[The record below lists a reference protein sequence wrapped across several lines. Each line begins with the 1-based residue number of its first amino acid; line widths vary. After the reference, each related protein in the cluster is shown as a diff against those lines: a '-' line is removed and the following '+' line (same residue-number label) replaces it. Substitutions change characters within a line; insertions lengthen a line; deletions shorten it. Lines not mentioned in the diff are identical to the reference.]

1 MSSSKKEK
9 KTLLQRIGPGFVT
22 GAADDDPSG
31 IGTYSQTGAQFG
43 YSQLWLAFFSMP
55 FMIAVQEMCGRIGM
69 VAGKGLAG
77 VLRERYSKWVLWTIV
92 SLLFFANSIN
102 IGADIGAMAAAAQM
116 LFGLPLYVWLFGF
129 VFLILGL
136 ELFLSYSTYARILKW
151 LSFSL
156 VAYIITAFIIKQPWD
171 RIVLATL
178 IPHFSFTLPYVMN
191 IVAVL
196 GTTISPYLFFWQADE
211 EVEEEIVRKK
221 ILGFGSLRRPFVTKG
236 DVSDMRQDT
245 FIGMIFSNIA
255 MFFIIVTAAST
266 LHANGI
272 FEIQTATDAAE
283 ALRPLAG
290 QFTYLLFTLGIISV
304 GLLAVPILA
313 GSASYA
319 IAEAFGWNEGLS
331 KKVREAPAFY
341 AVIAAATVFG
351 LSVNLIGIPPFKM
364 LYYSAIL
371 NGLIAAPLLYFIVR
385 VASSKEVMGSYANGR
400 WSNILGWTIFI
411 LMSIAGL
418 SFVGLSIFG

>member
-1 MSSSKKEK
+1 MKKK
-9 KTLLQRIGPGFVT
+9 QKTLWERIGPGFVT

-43 YSQLWLAFFSMP
+43 YSQLWLALFSTP
-55 FMIAVQEMCGRIGM
+55 FMTAVQEMCGRIGM
-69 VAGKGLAG
+69 VAGKGLSG
-77 VLRERYSKWVLWTIV
+77 ILREKYPKWVLVIVV

-116 LFGLPLYVWLFGF
+116 LFGLPIAFWLFGF

-136 ELFLSYSTYARILKW
+136 ELFVSYLRYAKILKW
-151 LSFSL
+151 LSFTL
-156 VAYIITAFIIKQPWD
+156 VAYIITAFMVKQPWGQ
-171 RIVLATL
+171 IAWATF
-178 IPHFSFTLPYVMN
+178 IPSFSLSTPYLMN
-191 IVAVL
+191 IVAIL

-221 ILGFGSLRRPFVTKG
+221 ILGFGLKRPYITKT
-236 DVSDMRQDT
+236 DVSDMRKDT
-245 FIGMIFSNIA
+245 FVGMFFSNLA
-255 MFFIIVTAAST
+255 MFFIILTAAST
-266 LHANGI
+266 LNAKGI
-272 FEIQTATDAAE
+272 FDIQTATDAAE

-290 QFTYLLFTLGIISV
+290 PLAHFIFTLGIVSV

-341 AVIAAATVFG
+341 AIIAASTLFG

-364 LYYSAIL
+364 LYYSAVI
-371 NGLIAAPLLYFIVR
+371 NGLVAPILIYFILKI
-385 VASSKEVMGSYANGR
+385 ANNKDVMGSFVNGR
-400 WSNILGWTIFI
+400 TSNILGWIIFAI
-411 LMSIAGL
+411 MSIAGL
-418 SFVGLSIFG
+418 AFIGISVSG

>member
-1 MSSSKKEK
+1 MTKKK
-9 KTLLQRIGPGFVT
+9 QKTLLQRIGPGFVT

-43 YSQLWLAFFSMP
+43 YSQLWLAIFSFP
-55 FMIAVQEMCGRIGM
+55 FMAAVQEMCGRIGM

-77 VLRERYSKWVLWTIV
+77 VIRDRYSKWILWGVV

-102 IGADIGAMAAAAQM
+102 IGADIGAMASAAQM
-116 LFGLPLYVWLFGF
+116 LFGLPLPVWLFGF
-129 VFLILGL
+129 VFLILAL
-136 ELFLSYSTYARILKW
+136 ELFLSYQAYARILKW

-156 VAYIITAFIIKQPWD
+156 IAYIITAFMIKQPWD
-171 RIVLATL
+171 QIALATL
-178 IPHFSFTLPYVMN
+178 IPSLSFTTPYLMN

-221 ILGFGSLRRPFVTKG
+221 ILGFGLSRPFVTKH
-236 DVSDMRQDT
+236 DVSDMRNDT
-245 FIGMIFSNIA
+245 FIGMFFSNLA
-255 MFFIIVTAAST
+255 MFFIILTAAST
-266 LHANGI
+266 LHVNGI
-272 FEIQTATDAAE
+272 LDIQTATDAAE

-290 QFTYLLFTLGIISV
+290 PYAHFIFTLGIISV

-341 AVIAAATVFG
+341 AVIAVATVFG

-364 LYYSAIL
+364 LYYSAVL
-371 NGLIAAPLLYFIVR
+371 NGLISAPLLFFIVR
-385 VASSKEVMGSYANGR
+385 IAGNQKVMGSRVNGR
-400 WSNILGWTIFI
+400 LSNILGWTIFA
-411 LMSIAGL
+411 LMSVAGL
-418 SFVGLSIFG
+418 AFLGVSLFRNF

>member
-1 MSSSKKEK
+1 MKKK
-9 KTLLQRIGPGFVT
+9 QKTLWERIGPGFVT

-43 YSQLWLAFFSMP
+43 YSQLWLALFSTP
-55 FMIAVQEMCGRIGM
+55 FMTAVQEMCGRIGM
-69 VAGKGLAG
+69 VAGKGLSG
-77 VLRERYSKWVLWTIV
+77 ILREKYPKWVLVIVV

-116 LFGLPLYVWLFGF
+116 LFGLPIAFWLFGF

-136 ELFLSYSTYARILKW
+136 ELFVSYLRYAKILKW
-151 LSFSL
+151 LSFTL
-156 VAYIITAFIIKQPWD
+156 VAYIITAFMVKQPWGQ
-171 RIVLATL
+171 IAWATF
-178 IPHFSFTLPYVMN
+178 IPSFSLSTPYLMN
-191 IVAVL
+191 IVAIL

-221 ILGFGSLRRPFVTKG
+221 ILGFGLKRPYITKT
-236 DVSDMRQDT
+236 DVSDMRKDT
-245 FIGMIFSNIA
+245 FVGMFFSNLA
-255 MFFIIVTAAST
+255 MFFIILTAAST
-266 LHANGI
+266 LNAKGI
-272 FEIQTATDAAE
+272 FDIQTATDAAE

-290 QFTYLLFTLGIISV
+290 PLAHFIFTLGIVSV

-341 AVIAAATVFG
+341 AIIAASTLFG

-364 LYYSAIL
+364 LYYSAVF
-371 NGLIAAPLLYFIVR
+371 NGLVAPILIYFILKI
-385 VASSKEVMGSYANGR
+385 ANNKDVMGSFVNGR
-400 WSNILGWTIFI
+400 TSNILGWIIFAI
-411 LMSIAGL
+411 MSIAGL
-418 SFVGLSIFG
+418 AFIGISVFG

>member
-1 MSSSKKEK
+1 MKKK
-9 KTLLQRIGPGFVT
+9 QKTFLQRIGPGFVT

-43 YSQLWLAFFSMP
+43 YSQLWLALFTTP
-55 FMIAVQEMCGRIGM
+55 FMMAIQEMCGRIGM

-77 VLRERYSKWVLWTIV
+77 ILRERYSKWILVFVV

-102 IGADIGAMAAAAQM
+102 IGADIGAMASAAQM
-116 LFGLPLYVWLFGF
+116 LFGLPISVWLFGF

-136 ELFLSYSTYARILKW
+136 ELFVSYLKYAKILKW
-151 LSFSL
+151 LSFTL
-156 VAYIITAFIIKQPWD
+156 FAYIITAFMIKQPWSQ
-171 RIVLATL
+171 IAVATFV
-178 IPHFSFTLPYVMN
+178 PSFSLTVPYLMN

-211 EVEEEIVRKK
+211 EVEEEIARKK
-221 ILGFGSLRRPFVTKG
+221 ILGFGLKRPYITKT
-236 DVSDMRQDT
+236 DVSDMRKDT
-245 FIGMIFSNIA
+245 FIGMLFSNLA
-255 MFFIIVTAAST
+255 MFFIILTAAST
-266 LHANGI
+266 LNANGVLD
-272 FEIQTATDAAE
+272 IQTATDAAE

-290 QFTYLLFTLGIISV
+290 PLAHFIFTLGIVSV

-341 AVIAAATVFG
+341 AIIAASTLFG
-351 LSVNLIGIPPFKM
+351 LSVNLIGVPPFKM
-364 LYYSAIL
+364 LYYSAVI
-371 NGLIAAPLLYFIVR
+371 NGLVAPILIFFIMRIANN
-385 VASSKEVMGSYANGR
+385 KQVMGPHVNGKT
-400 WSNILGWTIFI
+400 SNILGWSIFA
-411 LMSIAGL
+411 LMSIAGMV
-418 SFVGLSIFG
+418 FVGLNVFG

>member
-1 MSSSKKEK
+1 MTKKK
-9 KTLLQRIGPGFVT
+9 QKTLLQRIGPGFVT

-43 YSQLWLAFFSMP
+43 YSQLWLALFSFP
-55 FMIAVQEMCGRIGM
+55 FMATVQEMCGRIGM

-77 VLRERYSKWVLWTIV
+77 VIRDRYSKWILWGVV

-102 IGADIGAMAAAAQM
+102 IGADIGAMASAAQM
-116 LFGLPLYVWLFGF
+116 LFGLPLFVWLFGF
-129 VFLILGL
+129 VFLILAL
-136 ELFLSYSTYARILKW
+136 ELFLSYRVYARILKW
-151 LSFSL
+151 LGFSL
-156 VAYIITAFIIKQPWD
+156 VAYIITAFMIKQPWD
-171 RIVLATL
+171 RVAFATL
-178 IPHFSFTLPYVMN
+178 IPSFSLTVPYLMN

-221 ILGFGSLRRPFVTKG
+221 ILGFGLSRPFVTKR
-236 DVSDMRQDT
+236 DVSDMRHDT
-245 FIGMIFSNIA
+245 VIGMFFSNLA
-255 MFFIIVTAAST
+255 MFFIILTAAST
-266 LHANGI
+266 LHVNGI
-272 FEIQTATDAAE
+272 FDIQTATDAAE

-290 QFTYLLFTLGIISV
+290 PYAHFLFTLGIISV

-319 IAEAFGWNEGLS
+319 IAEAFGWDEGLS

-341 AVIAAATVFG
+341 AVIALATVFG
-351 LSVNLIGIPPFKM
+351 LSVNLIGVPPFKM
-364 LYYSAIL
+364 LYYSAVL

-385 VASSKEVMGSYANGR
+385 IAGNRNVMGSRVNGW
-400 WSNILGWTIFI
+400 WSNALGWTIFV
-411 LMSIAGL
+411 LMSVAGL
-418 SFVGLSIFG
+418 AFIGVSVFG